1 MSDQKFNSNSSID
14 KDIVLIGEIV
24 SVFGV
29 KGYCKINSY
38 TEPRSNLVE
47 YYKSGI
53 PLLWRAK
60 KSIADFNLSKEWSL
74 MPLEDI
80 KSQGESK
87 VIAKITNC
95 NDRDLAEMFRGVQIA
110 IKREDLTEFDL
121 DEDEFYWH
129 DLEGLEVFDKEGI
142 SLGVISH
149 IFATGANDVLA
160 VKNPETNK
168 EYLIPFVYGE
178 YVLEVDI
185 NARKVIVDWDIN
197 F

>member
-60 KSIADFNLSKEWSL
+60 KSIADFN
-74 MPLEDI
+74 
-80 KSQGESK
+80 
-87 VIAKITNC
+87 
-95 NDRDLAEMFRGVQIA
+95 
-110 IKREDLTEFDL
+110 
-121 DEDEFYWH
+121 
-129 DLEGLEVFDKEGI
+129 
-142 SLGVISH
+142 
-149 IFATGANDVLA
+149 
-160 VKNPETNK
+160 
-168 EYLIPFVYGE
+168 
-178 YVLEVDI
+178 
-185 NARKVIVDWDIN
+185 
-197 F
+197 